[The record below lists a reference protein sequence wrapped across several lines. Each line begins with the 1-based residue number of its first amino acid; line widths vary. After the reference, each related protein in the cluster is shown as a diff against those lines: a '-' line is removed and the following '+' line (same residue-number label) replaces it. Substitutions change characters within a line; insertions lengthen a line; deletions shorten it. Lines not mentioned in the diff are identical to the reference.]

1 LSPEADSSVLIVAG
15 EASADAH
22 GAKVLQCL
30 RERLPNL
37 KCFGI
42 GGERLKAAGLEI
54 IADPAALNVV
64 GISEVFKG
72 LGRIRKVFKTIQAE
86 VEMRKPAVALLI
98 DLPDF
103 NLRLAKKLKR
113 AGVNVVYYVAPQAWA
128 WRKGRV
134 RQIRR
139 RVDKLCVVFPFEE
152 PFFRQQAIDV
162 EFVGH
167 PLCEERIEQACSNEN
182 KIVLLPGSR
191 SREIQRLLPAI
202 AGAAEIL
209 GKLNP
214 DLQFVLA
221 VAANLDRQLIEDQLQ
236 KARVKIK
243 LTDASAQE
251 TLAGARLAI
260 AASGTVTLEAALAGV
275 PLVVVYRVSR
285 MTYALVRPIYRLKN
299 ICIVNILAGRE
310 LVPEL
315 LQRKVRAQLIAEQ
328 AMGYLQDGSARKKVL
343 TGLRAVVENLG
354 AGQPSLR
361 VAEILIELL
370 NQAKQA
376 QGKDADEN

>member
-1 LSPEADSSVLIVAG
+1 MNPEADSSVLIVAG

-22 GAKVLQCL
+22 GAKVLECL
-30 RERLPNL
+30 LKKLPNL

-72 LGRIRKVFKTIQAE
+72 LGRIRKVFTTIQAE
-86 VEMRKPAVALLI
+86 VAIRKPAVAMLI

-113 AGVNVVYYVAPQAWA
+113 AGVAVVYYIAPQAWA

-152 PFFRQQAIDV
+152 PFFNSHAIEV

-167 PLCEERIEQACSNEN
+167 PSCEERVEQAQPDDN
-182 KIVLLPGSR
+182 KVVLLPGSR

-202 AGAAEIL
+202 AGAAEVL
-209 GKLNP
+209 AKGNP
-214 DLQFVLA
+214 DLHFVLPL
-221 VAANLDRQLIEDQLQ
+221 AANLDRQLVEQQLKKTRVEIE
-236 KARVKIK
+236 
-243 LTDASAQE
+243 LTNASARE
-251 TLAGARLAI
+251 VLAGARLAI

-275 PLVVVYRVSR
+275 PMVVVYRVSR
-285 MTYALVRPIYRLKN
+285 ITYAMVRPIYRLKN
-299 ICIVNILAGRE
+299 ICIVNILAGHE

-315 LQRKVRAQLIAEQ
+315 LQR
-328 AMGYLQDGSARKKVL
+328 
-343 TGLRAVVENLG
+343 
-354 AGQPSLR
+354 R
-361 VAEILIELL
+361 V
-370 NQAKQA
+370 QA
-376 QGKDADEN
+376 QTIA

>member
-22 GAKVLQCL
+22 GAKVLECL
-30 RERLPNL
+30 LKRLPNL
-37 KCFGI
+37 KCFGL

-64 GISEVFKG
+64 GVSEVFKS
-72 LGRIRKVFKTIQAE
+72 LGRIRKVFTTIQAE
-86 VEMRKPAVALLI
+86 VAIRKPAVALLI

-113 AGVNVVYYVAPQAWA
+113 AGVAVVYYIAPQAWA

-152 PFFRQQAIDV
+152 PFFKNHAIEV
-162 EFVGH
+162 EYVGH
-167 PLCEERIEQACSNEN
+167 PLCEERVEQTQPDDN
-182 KIVLLPGSR
+182 KVVLLPGSR
-191 SREIQRLLPAI
+191 AREIQRLLPAI

-209 GKLNP
+209 AKSKP
-214 DLQFVLA
+214 DLHFVLPL
-221 VAANLDRQLIEDQLQ
+221 AANLDRQLVEELL
-236 KARVKIK
+236 KKTRVKVK
-243 LTDASAQE
+243 LTNASARE
-251 TLAGARLAI
+251 VLTGARLAI

-275 PLVVVYRVSR
+275 PMVVVYRVSR
-285 MTYALVRPIYRLKN
+285 ITYAMVRPIYQLKN
-299 ICIVNILAGRE
+299 VCIVNILAGHE

-315 LQRKVRAQLIAEQ
+315 LQRRVQAQLIAEQ
-328 AMGYLQDGSARKKVL
+328 CSTYLQDGSARTKVI
-343 TGLRAVVENLG
+343 TGLKAALENMD
-354 AGQPSLR
+354 AGQPSSR
-361 VAEILIELL
+361 VAQILIEFLGKANL
-370 NQAKQA
+370 GGKQCR
-376 QGKDADEN
+376 